1 MVANPISRGSTQA
14 LTGFSSLIAVDYS
27 STDVTLTTV
36 CRGVVCSTAGT
47 LVCRLEDDSADVT
60 LYLNAGQPYPYRIKI
75 VRHTGTT
82 ASMGLYAG
90 Y

>member
-1 MVANPISRGSTQA
+1 MVANPISRSSTQA
-14 LTGFSSLIAVDYS
+14 LTGFSSFVAVNYS
-27 STDVTLTTV
+27 GGDVTLTTV
-36 CRGVVCSTAGT
+36 CRGVVCSTSGT
-47 LVCRLEDDSADVT
+47 LVCRMEDDSADVT

-75 VRHTGTT
+75 VRNSGTT